1 MAVLGGSVPLLWPSQ
16 RSGGNSSD
24 CALPAAPKFSAY
36 STANEEAFQE
46 AEDDEDNASGRPDQR
61 LPSRRLLAFLGA
73 VSALEGADA
82 MLLPASFRAL
92 QLDLALT
99 PLDLAS
105 MSLAQ
110 ALMSSLAAPVW
121 GILADRGVLPRRI
134 ILAFGALGWGVV
146 TLLLAAASSRN
157 SMLLLRAVNGS
168 LLACLGPVCQG
179 IVADVTAESKR
190 GEVLGL
196 LGFLTLVGSML
207 ASLITTPISRQMV
220 LGVQGWRVA
229 FSGIGAASIFVAIL
243 IWAQMEE
250 PEKKES
256 WGEPLPVPEDVAA
269 EGELDAATPSKSP
282 KTPSFVRRTASF
294 ACGSV
299 ACGSRLGAFRL
310 RDYLQTPTFM
320 APQLSLFCRD
330 ALEESHGT
338 PGAEPREPGASLTP
352 TALLTVAITPSETL
366 KFYAPQLKLVAPV
379 LLIGYVCHNL
389 EGVKILARQVGLSD
403 FNASLISALGQGNG
417 EHLTSE
423 CWTLAV
429 QQVQKLSLLGQFDL
443 RSCRRPNR
451 LCTRVMPLPGI
462 FQTMDGRCSDFSDRG
477 HSVRGTAPPHAERT
491 QCFGQFLMF
500 WVLPDCLSSWPV
512 MQNGIAGIARSALVS
527 VRVPNAF
534 VRVSAAFAYALLTA
548 LMGLTASWCATGVNR
563 PILQVEARN
572 HQDWSLFGGVLASR
586 CDAQAVQS
594 PVTLRS
600 ARPGY
605 EMSANAS
612 YLPAPL
618 PVYHQFWAC
627 TCYGITGFMPVWCLE
642 YAMVYSVG
650 FLSER
655 VFGYKLETGLDV
667 GGSNA
672 SLAND
677 LEQANNTRALGL
689 ALVWATSG
697 PWLLCLILYTFLHW
711 SYPKDRARVAAL
723 KAGGSWCT
731 PHGTPKAQVVGE
743 RSEGQDVERA
753 PLAHP

>member
-1 MAVLGGSVPLLWPSQ
+1 MASVPLLWPSQ

-24 CALPAAPKFSAY
+24 CALPAAPKFVMTGTRRGGAESAY

-46 AEDDEDNASGRPDQR
+46 VEDDEDNASGRPDQR

-229 FSGIGAASIFVAIL
+229 FSGIGAASIFVAVL
-243 IWAQMEE
+243 IWAKMEE
-250 PEKKES
+250 PEKES
-256 WGEPLPVPEDVAA
+256 WGEPLPVPEDMAA

-294 ACGSV
+294 SFEKLLSGSCW
-299 ACGSRLGAFRL
+299 ASSMGSALGEEAFRL

-320 APQLSLFCRD
+320 
-330 ALEESHGT
+330 
-338 PGAEPREPGASLTP
+338 
-352 TALLTVAITPSETL
+352 VI
-366 KFYAPQLKLVAPV
+366 V
-379 LLIGYVCHNL
+379 LQGCFGGIPWNAMGFSTMYFQ
-389 EGVKILARQVGLSD
+389 QVGLSD
-403 FNASLISALGQGNG
+403 FNASLISALGQGCTAIG
-417 EHLTSE
+417 TFSGGRIGDALARHFPDHGRPLTAQISV
-423 CWTLAV
+423 TA
-429 QQVQKLSLLGQFDL
+429 
-443 RSCRRPNR
+443 
-451 LCTRVMPLPGI
+451 GI
-462 FQTMDGRCSDFSDRG
+462 PC
-477 HSVRGTAPPHAERT
+477 V
-491 QCFGQFLMF
+491 FLMF
-500 WVLPDCLSSWPV
+500 WVLPATPASLPW
-512 MQNGIAGIARSALVS
+512 
-527 VRVPNAF
+527 
-534 VRVSAAFAYALLTA
+534 YALLTA

-563 PILQVEARN
+563 PILSEIVSPNGRSVIMAWDAALEGSMAA
-572 HQDWSLFGGVLASR
+572 LFGA
-586 CDAQAVQS
+586 
-594 PVTLRS
+594 
-600 ARPGY
+600 
-605 EMSANAS
+605 
-612 YLPAPL
+612 PA
-618 PVYHQFWAC
+618 
-627 TCYGITGFMPVWCLE
+627 
-642 YAMVYSVG
+642 VG

-697 PWLLCLILYTFLHW
+697 PWLLCLSLYTFLHW